1 MDAGKKD
8 GRKGENSHGAL
19 LSPETVCF
27 TTLWN
32 LSKDFLKEGSVIG
45 RVYTDGLTEAW
56 PVCGR
61 SRPALVCSGRGNC
74 QLAAW
79 KPHARTR
86 QDTNA
91 LALGPGCADIPS
103 RAVPQRRAC
112 QPLPLVTRPQ
122 TEPRKLPQALTETHQ
137 VRDASNTTE
146 ARAEWPN
153 LPPREKGTREML
165 PVRVSVG
172 YETCR
177 TYDPNFHFTSWKTK
191 AVKTCSLPIW
201 RLVDSWT
208 TTFQCI
214 RIYA

>member
-1 MDAGKKD
+1 MCTQTDSPKRGRCAGVP
-8 GRKGENSHGAL
+8 
-19 LSPETVCF
+19 SPPSSAPAAGTASR
-27 TTLWN
+27 LR
-32 LSKDFLKEGSVIG
+32 GS
-45 RVYTDGLTEAW
+45 LT
-56 PVCGR
+56 PG
-61 SRPALVCSGRGNC
+61 
-74 QLAAW
+74 
-79 KPHARTR
+79 HARTP
-86 QDTNA
+86 TPF
-91 LALGPGCADIPS
+91 ALGPGCADIPS
-103 RAVPQRRAC
+103 RAVPQQRAC

-177 TYDPNFHFTSWKTK
+177 TYEPNFHFTSWKTK
-191 AVKTCSLPIW
+191 AVKTCSLPTW